1 MKKQLFTRI
10 AALFLTLV
18 LLFCAAPVSFAD
30 GDSVIP
36 ALMKRFE
43 TGVARPKAASVLDEP
58 VRMTVRSRYGNLIYV
73 YSSPSGS
80 VLSSAKEGSSVIVY
94 ARQNGYALGLV
105 ENTVIGG
112 WMSEKL
118 LVEEAGTIP
127 DSYRID
133 PSASAKPAPET
144 TAALS
149 LAELT
154 SSLGKGIRA
163 PKESDLLAKP
173 EIRYVE
179 STYGNCIYALNAPYG
194 GIVSTVEEGAKVTVY
209 ARKSSFSLARVD
221 GSSVIGWMA
230 DMFLEPVS
238 REGKPNPSDT
248 LGLKKGVYRPEKGE
262 YLDEYL
268 DMYVKS
274 NHGVRIYVLNDPKKD
289 PDERE
294 IIGYAYEQECCR
306 VIARLNGLLF
316 VITESGVKGWVAA
329 EYLVFEY

>member
-1 MKKQLFTRI
+1 MKKKLFTRI
-10 AALFLTLV
+10 MAFSLTLV
-18 LLFCAAPVSFAD
+18 LLICAAPVSFAD
-30 GDSVIP
+30 GDAVLP
-36 ALMKRFE
+36 ALMKRFDSR
-43 TGVARPKAASVLDEP
+43 VVRPKAASVLDEP

-73 YSSPSGS
+73 YSSPSGT

-118 LVEEAGTIP
+118 LVDEGGTIP

-133 PSASAKPAPET
+133 PSAAAKPAPET
-144 TAALS
+144 VSPLPLS
-149 LAELT
+149 EL
-154 SSLGKGIRA
+154 SAKLGKGIRA
-163 PKESDLLAKP
+163 PKESDLLDKP

-209 ARKSSFSLARVD
+209 ARKSSFSLAQVD